1 MAILFLYFCLFRAA
15 PAACGSSQARGQIRA
30 AASGLHHSYSKATP
44 QPTAT
49 QGQGLNPN
57 PHGYWSGLL
66 PLSHSGNSGD
76 GIFFF
81 FFFFFLLFAFQGHTC
96 GIWRFPGQGV
106 KLNLQPLAYTI
117 ATTTQDLTHV
127 CGLHH
132 SSPQC
137 QILNPLSEARN
148 RTRNLMV
155 PSQILSRYVTIGTP
169 KTISNGNFLNISLRC
184 WLLSYVVTELVPSS
198 SSAPNQ

>member
-81 FFFFFLLFAFQGHTC
+81 FFFFFFAFCFLGPHPQHMEVPRLR
-96 GIWRFPGQGV
+96 I
-106 KLNLQPLAYTI
+106 KLELQLLAYPTAI
-117 ATTTQDLTHV
+117 ATQDPSIV
-127 CGLHH
+127 CDLYH
-132 SSPQC
+132 SSQQC
-137 QILNPLSEARN
+137 RILNPLEA
-148 RTRNLMV
+148 
-155 PSQILSRYVTIGTP
+155 G
-169 KTISNGNFLNISLRC
+169 GG
-184 WLLSYVVTELVPSS
+184 W
-198 SSAPNQ
+198 APG